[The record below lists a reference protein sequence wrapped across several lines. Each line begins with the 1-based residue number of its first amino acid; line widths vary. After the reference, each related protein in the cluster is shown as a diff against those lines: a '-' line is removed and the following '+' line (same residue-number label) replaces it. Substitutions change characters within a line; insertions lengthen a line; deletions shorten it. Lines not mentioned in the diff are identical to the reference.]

1 MTTNDKIEV
10 MFYSNRRRAEL
21 TVKQVNPTILVD
33 EQGKEYSYKDCELFE
48 SNDEDTYPVG
58 CDFDFESCYSDLYD
72 EVADRISELDLEQL
86 KKVYKKINGN
96 EYRFILDDEDD
107 EREYCEE
114 EILEDLQS
122 LDEYDEYD
130 DLAEVYNFI
139 LSL

>member
-10 MFYSNRRRAEL
+10 MFYSNRRRVEL

-72 EVADRISELDLEQL
+72 EVADRISELDFEQL
-86 KKVYKKINGN
+86 KKVYEKINGN
-96 EYRFILDDEDD
+96 EYRSILDDEDD

-114 EILEDLQS
+114 KIFEDLQS
-122 LDEYDEYD
+122 LDKYD

>member
-10 MFYSNRRRAEL
+10 MFYSNRRRVEL

-33 EQGKEYSYKDCELFE
+33 EQGKEYFYKDCELFE

-86 KKVYKKINGN
+86 KKVYEKINGN
-96 EYRFILDDEDD
+96 EYHSILDGEYDK
-107 EREYCEE
+107 REYCEE
-114 EILEDLQS
+114 EIFEDLQS
-122 LDEYDEYD
+122 LDKYD

>member
-33 EQGKEYSYKDCELFE
+33 EQGKEYSYKGYELFE
-48 SNDEDTYPVG
+48 SNNENEYPVG

-86 KKVYKKINGN
+86 KRVYKKINGN
-96 EYRFILDDEDD
+96 EYRSILDDEDD

-114 EILEDLQS
+114 EIFEDLQS
-122 LDEYDEYD
+122 LDKYD